1 MLRRAKVWLA
11 NVEKRGYGMKS
22 KSLGFKI
29 GMVLAGIHLCLAV
42 LAFIAMINSRSSTS
56 SLVFIWFFFLDAPL
70 LLLVPAS
77 TLKIFGVSA
86 PLVQFGIFGSALWF
100 MIPWLTDTIVRS
112 VFRTASNRVRI
123 IIIIGLIPLVLAG
136 FFRLSFFSTKLLVQ
150 QERPEELK
158 QKLNQASS
166 DFLTGKVVF
175 EDYAPAGVTSIS
187 RMKCRPSGREE
198 LVLALPQSVVFLDDS
213 YQVQHKLNLVDRK
226 AFKKIEPL
234 IIDGAPSC
242 EYLGYM
248 YPEGVHFYGPEG
260 KEIWNFIPQNSNTG
274 GVDGVR
280 YGDIDGDGR
289 PEFAVYF
296 RYREG
301 IVLLD
306 STGKTKWKYPVYA
319 LGHLDIAD
327 IRGDGKAEIIFDNS
341 NNANGVT
348 EFTVLDSKGAVARQL
363 KIKTASSEFG
373 LIKWPGIDSKTN
385 MLLTEEG
392 KISIVDFNG
401 ATLMQLDAP
410 GCRTFGELRALTV
423 KLNKDEPAY
432 LAVRKSLHPDLSV
445 LYVYAADG
453 KLVYQKTE
461 VNNGLLAP
469 ALAAIPSIDGAERLL
484 VGESAPN
491 FKARVIE
498 YSLTP

>member
-1 MLRRAKVWLA
+1 
-11 NVEKRGYGMKS
+11 MKNR
-22 KSLGFKI
+22 SLGFKI
-29 GMVLAGIHLCLAV
+29 GIVLAGIHLCLAV
-42 LAFIAMINSRSSTS
+42 LAFVAMVNSRSSTS

-77 TLKIFGVSA
+77 ALKIFGVSA
-86 PLVQFGIFGSALWF
+86 PLIQFGIFGSALWF
-100 MIPWLTDTIVRS
+100 IIPWLTDTIIRS
-112 VFRTASNRVRI
+112 IFRAASNRTRI
-123 IIIIGLIPLVLAG
+123 IIIIGFIPLVLAG

-166 DFLTGKVVF
+166 DFLTGKVIF
-175 EDYAPAGVTSIS
+175 EDYAPAGVTSIN
-187 RMKCRPSGREE
+187 RLKCRSSDGEE
-198 LVLALPQSVVFLDDS
+198 LVLALPQSIAFLDDS

-226 AFKKIEPL
+226 AFKEIEPL
-234 IIDGAPSC
+234 AVTGTPSC

-248 YPEGVHFYGPEG
+248 YPEGVYLYGPDG
-260 KEIWNFIPQNSNTG
+260 KEIWKFISQNSGTG
-274 GVDGVR
+274 TIDGVR
-280 YGDIDGDGR
+280 SGDIDGDGK
-289 PEFAVYF
+289 PEYAVYY

-301 IVLLD
+301 IALLD
-306 STGKTKWKYPVYA
+306 SSGKIKWKYPVYA
-319 LGHLDIAD
+319 LGHLEIAD

-348 EFTVLDSKGAVARQL
+348 EFTVLDSRGAVSRQL
-363 KIKTASSEFG
+363 NIKTASSEFG
-373 LIKWPGIDSKTN
+373 LISWPGSDSKLN
-385 MLLTEEG
+385 ILLTEEG
-392 KISIVDFNG
+392 KISIVDFKG

-410 GCRTFGELRALTV
+410 GCRTFGELKALKV
-423 KLNKDEPAY
+423 KLKKDEPAY

-469 ALAAIPSIDGAERLL
+469 ALAVIPSIDGAERLL

-491 FKARVIE
+491 FKARIIE
-498 YSLTP
+498 YSLTR